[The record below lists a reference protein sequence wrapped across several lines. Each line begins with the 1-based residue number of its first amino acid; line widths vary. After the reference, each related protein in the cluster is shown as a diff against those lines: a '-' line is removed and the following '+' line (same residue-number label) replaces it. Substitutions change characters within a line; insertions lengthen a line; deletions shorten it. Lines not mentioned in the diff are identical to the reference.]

1 MLHCR
6 LFIAFCLRATYL
18 LGCLRRILYLLW
30 KAFPRRPLGQ
40 VPYPAQAKFVVC
52 DYTIENRLHWR
63 RDVTL
68 REDHCQ
74 VRKGE
79 APRIL
84 ALLNSFLLA
93 LLDVFGVC
101 NVPKQMRTFDAQ
113 PLLAVRLLL
122 GSLLTFK

>member
-1 MLHCR
+1 MFH
-6 LFIAFCLRATYL
+6 
-18 LGCLRRILYLLW
+18 
-30 KAFPRRPLGQ
+30 
-40 VPYPAQAKFVVC
+40 PAQAKFVVC

-74 VRKGE
+74 VRKGV

-93 LLDVFGVC
+93 VLDFLGVC
-101 NVPKQMRTFDAQ
+101 NVPKQMRIFDAQ

>member
-1 MLHCR
+1 MCWYCVLHLTVQSEQLSPDPVPR
-6 LFIAFCLRATYL
+6 LFRLLFRPQQPPWRFREVVAKYVKEQHEYWLAT
-18 LGCLRRILYLLW
+18 RTNE
-30 KAFPRRPLGQ
+30 
-40 VPYPAQAKFVVC
+40 V
-52 DYTIENRLHWR
+52 
-63 RDVTL
+63 

-101 NVPKQMRTFDAQ
+101 NVPRQMRTFDAQ
-113 PLLAVRLLL
+113 PLLALRLLL

>member
-1 MLHCR
+1 MRKADASGGR
-6 LFIAFCLRATYL
+6 LWHHQPLANARRCARLLALVRAH
-18 LGCLRRILYLLW
+18 W
-30 KAFPRRPLGQ
+30 K
-40 VPYPAQAKFVVC
+40 
-52 DYTIENRLHWR
+52 IENRLHWR

-68 REDHCQ
+68 REDHSQ

-93 LLDVFGVC
+93 LLDLFGVS
-101 NVPKQMRTFDAQ
+101 NVPKQMRPFDAQ

>member
-1 MLHCR
+1 M
-6 LFIAFCLRATYL
+6 
-18 LGCLRRILYLLW
+18 
-30 KAFPRRPLGQ
+30 
-40 VPYPAQAKFVVC
+40 
-52 DYTIENRLHWR
+52 
-63 RDVTL
+63 TL

-93 LLDVFGVC
+93 LLDLFGVS

>member
-1 MLHCR
+1 MC
-6 LFIAFCLRATYL
+6 
-18 LGCLRRILYLLW
+18 
-30 KAFPRRPLGQ
+30 Q
-40 VPYPAQAKFVVC
+40 PAHAEFVIC
-52 DYTIENRLHWR
+52 DCTIENRQWR
-63 RDVTL
+63 RCDVTL
-68 REDHCQ
+68 QEDHCQ

-93 LLDVFGVC
+93 LLDLVGVS
-101 NVPKQMRTFDAQ
+101 NVPKQMRLFDAH